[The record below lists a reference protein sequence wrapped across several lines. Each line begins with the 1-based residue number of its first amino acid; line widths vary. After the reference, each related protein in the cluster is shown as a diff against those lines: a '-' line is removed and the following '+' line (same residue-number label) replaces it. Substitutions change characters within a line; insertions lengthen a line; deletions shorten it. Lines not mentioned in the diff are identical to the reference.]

1 MKRTMRLAV
10 AGLSLTA
17 AFGAASD
24 VLASAAT
31 DQSSSN
37 TLVTSAAAPV
47 AASQAAG
54 IIAGAIGGSVGGAPP
69 VVSGFGDGLLA
80 AKTPYFSLR
89 DALRQTGESA
99 GAKDYKFNIWGN
111 GGYTS
116 IERTD
121 TGGELDGRVI
131 NGVVGLDYLFQKNV
145 VAGLAVGYED
155 TDVDTTFNSGTFKGS
170 GYTVA
175 PYVGFA
181 VSDKLTL
188 DASFGYSWVEY
199 DTTTGAQFGGATSS
213 FDATRY
219 FIAANAT
226 GRYMFQNNK
235 LRLSPKVGILY
246 LSEDQDAFTTSAG
259 AAVAENTIS
268 LGRATVGAELGY
280 RVQPMI
286 EPYLKAAVEYDWEH
300 EDAVDLGNGNF
311 SSDDEVGA
319 VAGGGINLFLTDRL
333 TGRIEGTMNSLGRD
347 NLEVWSVTG
356 KLNYRF

>member
-1 MKRTMRLAV
+1 MIRVARLAV
-10 AGLSLTA
+10 AGFSLA
-17 AFGAASD
+17 ASVAATSD

-37 TLVTSAAAPV
+37 TLVTSAAAPI

-54 IIAGAIGGSVGGAPP
+54 IIAGAVGGSVGGAP
-69 VVSGFGDGLLA
+69 VVTGLASDRFA
-80 AKTPYFSLR
+80 AGTPYFNLR

-99 GAKDYKFNIWGN
+99 GAQDYKLNVWGN

-116 IERTD
+116 LERTD

-131 NGVVGLDYLFQKNV
+131 NGVVGIDYMVKKNAV
-145 VAGLAVGYED
+145 VGLAFAYED
-155 TDVDTTFNSGTFKGS
+155 TDIDTTFNAGTFKGS

-181 VSDKLTL
+181 VSEKLTL
-188 DASFGYSWVEY
+188 DASFGYSFLEY

-226 GRYMFQNNK
+226 GRFMFK
-235 LRLSPKVGILY
+235 GDKVRLSPKLGVLY
-246 LSEDQDAFTTSAG
+246 LEEEQDAFTNSAG
-259 AAVAENTIS
+259 TAVAENTIS
-268 LGRATVGAELGY
+268 LGRVSLGAELGY
-280 RVQPMI
+280 RVQKV

-300 EDAVDLGNGNF
+300 ENAVDLGNGNF
-311 SSDDEVGA
+311 SADDEVGV
-319 VAGGGINLFLTDRL
+319 VAGGGINLFLSDRL
-333 TGRIEGTMNSLGRD
+333 SGRIEGTMNSLGRE
-347 NLEVWSVTG
+347 NLDVWSVTG